1 MPQVIVCGPVDVTG
15 RPSFR
20 LKVIQLVL
28 FDAHERLHASNISML
43 QLQVEWLLIFLNP
56 YRGIHVI
63 LMDIVILQVPLG
75 RYLCPCSGTRQ
86 HNKKDSTVFWTK
98 LEEQWNEFS

>member
-43 QLQVEWLLIFLNP
+43 QLQVE
-56 YRGIHVI
+56 
-63 LMDIVILQVPLG
+63 
-75 RYLCPCSGTRQ
+75 
-86 HNKKDSTVFWTK
+86 
-98 LEEQWNEFS
+98 